1 MCHGAGKQA
10 NSYYFKG
17 DPGLYSATAQLQSG
31 GAPIV
36 GCSGATYCDPATY
49 YTKNVDVPT
58 DAKYIRPAGS
68 CAAVTGRP
76 VEPLA
81 HFTTRMVALVFDATT
96 GWRCGT
102 PTLRRLS

>member
-58 DAKYIRPAGS
+58 DAKYVRPAGS

-76 VEPLA
+76 VEP
-81 HFTTRMVALVFDATT
+81 FALGQIPSSPA
-96 GWRCGT
+96 GNAGSSAGECRART
-102 PTLRRLS
+102 PPIL